1 VNFPNSFEDS
11 RVFLLT
17 LVDTFLGFAQKSF
30 DNPKD
35 VPSSREKRIK
45 IQKRIVHALPSAKQF
60 C

>member
-11 RVFLLT
+11 RVSLFT

-35 VPSSREKRIK
+35 VPSQEQRY
-45 IQKRIVHALPSAKQF
+45 
-60 C
+60 